1 MLKKKIVLP
10 VTVLSV
16 LFASAVAG
24 FSMTGEVPVT
34 TGIGHI
40 DLEIF

>member
-10 VTVLSV
+10 VAVLAV
-16 LFASAVAG
+16 LFAFAAAG